1 MFFDSDNFGADRV
14 GSPAPTVTAADPAHV
29 DTPENHDAQTR
40 QPASAPEQQQA
51 GTSDPASS
59 GSSNVPEPS
68 GNGLA
73 PAAQETAQH
82 GSEALAEHP
91 PAAPSSASHSED
103 AAAAP
108 TSSAASAPPS
118 SGSDAA
124 GSEAAHTGSAP
135 SAPSATAA
143 EDSDEIT
150 SAEDLNELMDQYAA
164 PQQAPTEGEIVEGR
178 VIAVANLGIVVDIG
192 GKSEGLIPALEFAE
206 ADQPMKLL
214 PGQTIE
220 VQLTGE
226 RKEGYVIL
234 SYQRAQRRRVWADLE
249 KAYHDKTNITGR
261 IVDRIKGGLVVD
273 VGVRAFLPA
282 SQADLRPVHDLEDWK
297 NRELEVRVLKLNRKR
312 GNVVV
317 SRRAIL
323 DQEQHAQRHKLVES
337 LAEGQVFHGTVKS
350 ITSYGV
356 FVDLGGIDGLLHV
369 SDLSW
374 GRVTNPADV
383 VSPGDELDVQVLKFD
398 REKMR
403 VSLGRRQLLPDPW
416 ATVPERFKAG
426 ERVQG
431 TIVGVADYGCFVELE
446 PGVEGLVHVSE
457 MSWSKRKQHP
467 SKLVKVGDTV
477 EVVVLEVRPEQRRIS
492 LGLKQAQPDPWT
504 ELAKKYPVGTQV
516 TGRVR
521 NLTEFGAF
529 VEIEE
534 GFDGL
539 IHVSDV
545 SWTNRTKDPAELF
558 KKGETIEAK
567 VLKIDAAN
575 RRVSLGVKQL
585 HDIWA
590 NWFSAHKV
598 NDVVRGKVSRLT
610 TFGAFVELGEGIEG
624 LCHISEIED
633 KRSRDKQE
641 QQKPQPRGTNSSVLA
656 PGREYDFKIV
666 KINADQHKIG
676 LSYRA
681 AVRQIEKREVDDY
694 RLSKTSSKATIGDAI
709 LAKRVTS

>member
-1 MFFDSDNFGADRV
+1 MFSEPDTSGA
-14 GSPAPTVTAADPAHV
+14 
-29 DTPENHDAQTR
+29 E
-40 QPASAPEQQQA
+40 PAS
-51 GTSDPASS
+51 T
-59 GSSNVPEPS
+59 
-68 GNGLA
+68 
-73 PAAQETAQH
+73 
-82 GSEALAEHP
+82 
-91 PAAPSSASHSED
+91 PSSAATARAPEETEQPEQAASAVSVSEP
-103 AAAAP
+103 AVQTAEQPA
-108 TSSAASAPPS
+108 AASAPTIVPVS
-118 SGSDAA
+118 SSDGA
-124 GSEAAHTGSAP
+124 GATETAVTASEE
-135 SAPSATAA
+135 SATAA
-143 EDSDEIT
+143 FET
-150 SAEDLNELMDQYAA
+150 SNESGTPTAEELNQLMDQYSAPHQAA
-164 PQQAPTEGEIVEGR
+164 TEGEIVEGR
-178 VIAVANLGIVVDIG
+178 VIAISDLGVVVDVG
-192 GKSEGLIPALEFAE
+192 GKTEGLIPANEFLE
-206 ADQPMKLL
+206 ADQPITFN

-226 RKEGYVIL
+226 HKDGYAVL
-234 SYQRAQRRRVWADLE
+234 SHQRARRRRVWTNLE

-261 IVDRIKGGLVVD
+261 IVDRVKGGLVVD

-297 NRELEVRVLKLNRKR
+297 DREVEVRVLKLNRKR

-323 DQEQHAQRHKLVES
+323 DEAQQGQRQKLMDS
-337 LAEGQVFHGTVKS
+337 IKEGQVFHGSVKS

-356 FVDLGGIDGLLHV
+356 FVDLGGLDGLLHV

-383 VSPGDELDVQVLKFD
+383 VRPGDELEVQVLKFD

-416 ATVPERFKAG
+416 TTVPQRYPVG
-426 ERVQG
+426 TRMQG
-431 TIVGVADYGCFVELE
+431 RIVGVADYGCFVELE

-467 SKLVKVGDTV
+467 SKLVQVGDAA

-492 LGLKQAQPDPWT
+492 LGLKQAQPDPWA
-504 ELAKKYPVGTQV
+504 ELAAKYPVGTQV
-516 TGRVR
+516 SGRVR

-529 VEIEE
+529 IEIEE

-539 IHVSDV
+539 IHVSDI
-545 SWTNRTKDPAELF
+545 SWTGRVKNASEVF
-558 KKGETIEAK
+558 KKGDTVQAK
-567 VLKIDAAN
+567 VLKIDAPN

-585 HDIWA
+585 NDIWS
-590 NWFSAHKV
+590 NWFAAHKV

-624 LCHISEIED
+624 LCHISEIEE
-633 KRSRDKQE
+633 RRRDKDAP
-641 QQKPQPRGTNSSVLA
+641 KPQGTNSSVLA

-666 KINADQHKIG
+666 KISPDQHKIG

-681 AVRQIEKREVDDY
+681 AVRQAERREMDDY
-694 RLSKTSSKATIGDAI
+694 RSSKSSSTATIGDAI
-709 LAKRVTS
+709 LAKRETH